1 MKKMSNYNNIYEEM
15 VKEAYENIVDG
26 FDKEAAPSYAQ
37 VMKTMAENGWTKDP
51 INNKP
56 AGGALVPV
64 SVPEDVKENILKRVQ
79 KHVGDHKGA
88 YGAGASALALAGIGT
103 GAYKALKNKKK
114 SQEEETAEKAAAYYE
129 AAVMAKEA
137 AEADYAN
144 ACAYEDAA
152 LEILADLGYI
162 D

>member
-1 MKKMSNYNNIYEEM
+1 MSNYIYGEM
-15 VKEAYENIVDG
+15 VKEAYENIVEG
-26 FDKEAAPSYAQ
+26 FDKEAYHEYSNIPQGQMHKSQKAWKAAQ
-37 VMKTMAENGWTKDP
+37 NGASAEEIHKIMTNPGAMAAIKEHVMK
-51 INNKP
+51 
-56 AGGALVPV
+56 
-64 SVPEDVKENILKRVQ
+64 
-79 KHVGDHKGA
+79 HKGL
-88 YGAGASALALAGIGT
+88 YGAGAGTLAAAGIAT
-103 GAYKALKNKKK
+103 GAYKALKNKKSK

>member
-1 MKKMSNYNNIYEEM
+1 MSNYNNIYDEM

-26 FDKEAAPSYAQ
+26 FDKEAYHEYSNIPEGQMRRSKKAWKEAQ
-37 VMKTMAENGWTKDP
+37 KGNLSAEAIHEIATKPGAMAAIKEHVMK
-51 INNKP
+51 
-56 AGGALVPV
+56 
-64 SVPEDVKENILKRVQ
+64 
-79 KHVGDHKGA
+79 HKGL
-88 YGAGASALALAGIGT
+88 YGAGAGTLAAAGIAA

-152 LEILADLGYI
+152 LEILADLDYI

>member
-1 MKKMSNYNNIYEEM
+1 MSNYNNIYDEM

-26 FDKEAAPSYAQ
+26 FDKEAYHEYSNIPQGQMHKTKAAWKAAQ
-37 VMKTMAENGWTKDP
+37 
-51 INNKP
+51 
-56 AGGALVPV
+56 
-64 SVPEDVKENILKRVQ
+64 
-79 KHVGDHKGA
+79 KGA
-88 YGAGASALALAGIGT
+88 AAEKVHEIATKAGVAEAIKDHVAKNKGLYGAGAGAAALVGLSAAGIR
-103 GAYKALKNKKK
+103 ALKNKKK

>member
-1 MKKMSNYNNIYEEM
+1 MSNYNDYDEM
-15 VKEAYENIVDG
+15 VKMAYEDIVDG
-26 FDKEAAPSYAQ
+26 LEKEAYHEYSNIPEGQMRRSKKAWKEAQ
-37 VMKTMAENGWTKDP
+37 KGNLSAEAIHEIATKPGMTKAVAEHLMK
-51 INNKP
+51 
-56 AGGALVPV
+56 
-64 SVPEDVKENILKRVQ
+64 
-79 KHVGDHKGA
+79 HKGL
-88 YGAGASALALAGIGT
+88 YGAGVGAAALAGVGAGT
-103 GAYKALKNKKK
+103 YKLLKNRKNK

-137 AEADYAN
+137 AETDYAN